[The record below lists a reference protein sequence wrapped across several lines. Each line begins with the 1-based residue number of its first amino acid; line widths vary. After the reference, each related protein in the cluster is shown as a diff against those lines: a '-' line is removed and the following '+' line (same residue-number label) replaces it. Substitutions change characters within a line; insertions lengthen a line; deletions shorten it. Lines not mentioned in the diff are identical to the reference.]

1 MNKVYFS
8 VIHLFAQGTFS
19 CWWSYA
25 LFPSVRLPS
34 FGCWSLDT
42 YPSCT
47 GPMEAPAVRASSV
60 IKARVIDSVVWLT
73 PPSC

>member
-1 MNKVYFS
+1 MYTLIRPKS
-8 VIHLFAQGTFS
+8 I
-19 CWWSYA
+19 C
-25 LFPSVRLPS
+25 LPTELRPTPEAPI
-34 FGCWSLDT
+34 FEAVLVHT

-60 IKARVIDSVVWLT
+60 IKARVIDSVVWFT